1 MEIKKSYKLHLDV
14 VNFYLFFLFKSGY
27 SLFSKKTFTL
37 KTKPHVLRVSSKQ
50 PNGRI
55 QQTLLSRIRIR
66 KDNSEPDPDPQP
78 WITSV

>member
-14 VNFYLFFLFKSGY
+14 VNFYLFFY
-27 SLFSKKTFTL
+27 SKVDIAFLVKKTFTL

>member
-1 MEIKKSYKLHLDV
+1 MLYGNKEKLQAT
-14 VNFYLFFLFKSGY
+14 FRCGKFLFIFLFKSGY

-55 QQTLLSRIRIR
+55 QQTLLSRIR